1 MSSETPKSDPPE
13 YLELSSFIVKEGAKV
28 AILTIKRFPLEEI
41 SFSSSNLFIVRLM
54 AFGFRVIIK
63 QHAI

>member
-1 MSSETPKSDPPE
+1 MSSIEEMTQEDSD
-13 YLELSSFIVKEGAKV
+13 YITGQIIMVDGRSM
-28 AILTIKRFPLEEI
+28 LTIKRFPLEEI

-63 QHAI
+63 KHAI